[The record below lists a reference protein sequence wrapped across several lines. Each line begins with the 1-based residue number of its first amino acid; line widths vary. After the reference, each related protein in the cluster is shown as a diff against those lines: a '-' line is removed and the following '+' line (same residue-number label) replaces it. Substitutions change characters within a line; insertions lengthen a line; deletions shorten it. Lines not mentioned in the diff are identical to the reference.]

1 MVDTLSYRKY
11 SDWSDIYS
19 VYIGKAGLFQR
30 QGDSDN
36 QADTILWSSLA
47 SQSYCTAENYW
58 GRISRFCGYLRK
70 FSPWNLGNGVL
81 WRGTSEQSTNVFS
94 YSSPIRDFFSLKSFP
109 LYSSFLYFWHSTTQ
123 PILNFF
129 NPVFQTLP
137 EYPHLTVQSANI
149 HAHTWA
155 GMYVSHYWWNI
166 VSSIY
171 WSV

>member
-36 QADTILWSSLA
+36 QVNTILWSSLA
-47 SQSYCTAENYW
+47 SQSYRTAENYW
-58 GRISRFCGYLRK
+58 GRIPRFCGYLRK

-94 YSSPIRDFFSLKSFP
+94 YPSPIRDFFPSK
-109 LYSSFLYFWHSTTQ
+109 
-123 PILNFF
+123 
-129 NPVFQTLP
+129 
-137 EYPHLTVQSANI
+137 
-149 HAHTWA
+149 
-155 GMYVSHYWWNI
+155 VSHYTVVFFISDTQPLNLSST
-166 VSSIY
+166 SSIQY
-171 WSV
+171 FKRCRNTPTLLYSLQTYMHIHGQVCMFLITDET